1 VEIKQFDIVLCEF
14 FFSDINKSKNRP
26 VLVFKDNLPYDD
38 FVAIPIS
45 SKIENVHRD
54 EMIVSDDDL
63 LVGML
68 PKKSKL
74 MVRKTFVVSKKV
86 VIKKYGTLKKESYSK
101 YHKVFCDYFGCK

>member
-1 VEIKQFDIVLCEF
+1 VDIKQLDIVLCEF
-14 FFSDINKSKNRP
+14 FFSDIKKSKNRP

-45 SKIENVHRD
+45 SKIEKLHKD
-54 EMIVSDDDL
+54 EMIISDDDL
-63 LVGML
+63 SIGML

-74 MVRKTFVVSKKV
+74 MIRKTFVVSKQV
-86 VIKKYGTLKKESYSK
+86 VVKRYGTLNSHIYHK